1 MTGRLAAIVFRLLL
15 RLYPPRFRSTYG
27 ADMERL
33 FAEHFA
39 EATERRT
46 VFLVRTLSNVAVS
59 GIAER
64 WVALR
69 RNRRRRSSHVSIKG
83 GLMSG
88 LYQDARYALRLL
100 RNQPAF
106 SLFIVL
112 TLAVG
117 IGANS
122 AVFSVVNGV
131 LLKPLP
137 HYQSDKL
144 VAVWGRFDPESGF
157 DFPQF
162 PLSNPEYIEYR
173 DHTRALSDI
182 AAYRT
187 ASVTVTNAGAE
198 PERVPAA
205 LVSAN
210 LFPLL
215 GATPVLGRTF
225 TADEDRPKG
234 RSVVVLSHGYWQS
247 RFAGDPRAVGSTIR
261 VNGEPTTIV
270 GVMSERFAYPLNT
283 TRVWMPLGIDPA
295 NPGNRKGHGIR
306 AIGRL
311 ASGADL
317 TTARAEL
324 QALMNSWKARLP
336 DVHTGHYLFIRPL
349 IEDVAGSVKP
359 ALILLL
365 ASTGFVLLIVCA
377 NIASVVMAR
386 GETRGRE
393 MAIRGALGAER
404 SRLIRLSLV
413 ESAVLACAGGI
424 LGLALGYAG
433 VRALLALDPSS
444 MPRSSEV
451 GMDARIVLFA
461 AATSLASAVLFGLI
475 PALRAAR
482 PDLQTA
488 LRESSGSA
496 TPGAH
501 RLWFRAALVAG
512 EVSLTVLLVI
522 GAGLMLRSFSRLL
535 AVEPGFRP
543 DGLITA
549 SLSPPPQDYDVAD
562 RVETFYASLIA
573 RLRSLPG
580 VSAASAGTTVPMW
593 NDQGVWDF
601 EIDGRP
607 TPGSGEVAWNAAA
620 VIVRPGYF
628 ETLGVPLVR
637 GRFFNDGD
645 NDRSMAVA
653 VINEAMAAKFFP
665 GEDPLGR
672 RIRIAGVT
680 TPESWMTIVGVS
692 GNVRTESLDRPARP
706 AYHFP
711 QVQTPKFGQG
721 TFRTMSIIVRTAEPE
736 RTIGLLRSVVREL
749 DPSIALYD
757 VQTADAIIDQSVARP
772 RFTTVLLGVF
782 AGVGLMLG
790 ISGIYGVLAYTVARR
805 TQEIGIRRAL
815 GAASGRVVRDVA
827 LVGVRPV
834 VGGLV
839 VGIAASYW
847 TTQFWSA
854 QLFGVSPLDP
864 MVYAAVS
871 AGVLIVSAAAAFVP
885 ARRAL
890 RVSPLVAL
898 RSE

>member
-1 MTGRLAAIVFRLLL
+1 MIERLAVIVFRALL
-15 RLYPPRFRSTYG
+15 RLYPRRFRSTYG
-27 ADMERL
+27 TEMERL
-33 FAEHFA
+33 FADRFA
-39 EATERRT
+39 DAEGQRA
-46 VFLVRTLSNVAVS
+46 VFLLRSLLNVAMS

-64 WVALR
+64 WAAR
-69 RNRRRRSSHVSIKG
+69 RVNRQRRSATAAIEG
-83 GLMSG
+83 GTMSG
-88 LYQDARYALRLL
+88 LLQDIRYAFRLL
-100 RNQPAF
+100 SRQPAF
-106 SLFIVL
+106 SLFVVV

-137 HYQSDKL
+137 HYQSDRL

-173 DHTRALSDI
+173 DHTRMLSDI

-187 ASVTVTNAGAE
+187 TSATVIHGGAE

-205 LVSAN
+205 LVTAN
-210 LFPLL
+210 LFQLL
-215 GATPVLGRTF
+215 GAAPVLGRTF
-225 TADEDRPKG
+225 ADAEDRPDG
-234 RSVVVLSHGYWQS
+234 PHVVVLSHGYWQS
-247 RFAGDPRAVGSTIR
+247 RFAGDSRVVGSTVR
-261 VNGEPTTIV
+261 VNGEPTTIL
-270 GVMSERFAYPLNT
+270 GIMPERFGYPLNT
-283 TRVWMPLGIDPA
+283 TRLWMPLGIDPA

-311 ASGADL
+311 APGAEM

-349 IEDVAGSVKP
+349 LEDVAGSVKP

-377 NIASVVMAR
+377 NVASVVMAR
-386 GETRGRE
+386 GEARGRE
-393 MAIRGALGAER
+393 MAIRGALGADR
-404 SRLIRLSLV
+404 GRLIRLSLV
-413 ESAVLACAGGI
+413 ESGLLASAGGA

-433 VRALLALDPSS
+433 VRALLAVDPSS
-444 MPRSSEV
+444 LPRSADV
-451 GMDARIVLFA
+451 GIDGRMVLFA
-461 AATSLASAVLFGLI
+461 AATSFASAMLVGLI

-496 TPGAH
+496 TPGAR
-501 RLWFRAALVAG
+501 RLWFRAALVAS
-512 EVSLTVLLVI
+512 EVCLTVLLVI

-549 SLSPPPQDYDVAD
+549 SLSPPQKDYDD
-562 RVETFYASLIA
+562 PERVESFYAALIA
-573 RLRSLPG
+573 RLRALPG
-580 VSAASAGTTVPMW
+580 VTAASAGTTIPMW

-637 GRFFNDGD
+637 GRFFNESD
-645 NDRSMAVA
+645 NARSMAVA
-653 VINEAMAAKFFP
+653 IVNEAMAAKFFP
-665 GEDPLGR
+665 GQDPLGR

-680 TPESWMTIVGVS
+680 VPEGWMTIVGVS
-692 GNVRTESLDRPARP
+692 GNVRTQSLDEPARP

-711 QVQTPKFGQG
+711 QVQTPKFGEG
-721 TFRTMSIIVRTAEPE
+721 AFRNMSIIIRTAQPE
-736 RTIGLLRSVVREL
+736 TTTGLLRSAVREL

-772 RFTTVLLGVF
+772 RFTTVLLSVF
-782 AGVGLMLG
+782 AFVGLILG

-815 GAASGRVVRDVA
+815 GAASGRVVRDVV
-827 LVGVRPV
+827 LVGLKPV
-834 VGGLV
+834 AAGLV
-839 VGIAASYW
+839 LGIAASYW
-847 TTQFWSA
+847 TTKLWST
-854 QLFGVSPLDP
+854 QLFGVSPIDP
-864 MVYAAVS
+864 VVYAAVA
-871 AGVLIVSAAAAFVP
+871 AGVLVVSVAAALVP

-898 RSE
+898 RSD

>member
-1 MTGRLAAIVFRLLL
+1 MAGF
-15 RLYPPRFRSTYG
+15 F
-27 ADMERL
+27 
-33 FAEHFA
+33 
-39 EATERRT
+39 
-46 VFLVRTLSNVAVS
+46 
-59 GIAER
+59 
-64 WVALR
+64 
-69 RNRRRRSSHVSIKG
+69 
-83 GLMSG
+83 
-88 LYQDARYALRLL
+88 QDARYALRLL
-100 RNQPAF
+100 RRQPAF
-106 SLFIVL
+106 SLFVIL

-137 HYQSDKL
+137 HHQSDRL
-144 VAVWGRFDPESGF
+144 VSVWGRFDPESGF

-173 DHTRALSDI
+173 DHTRVLSGI
-182 AAYRT
+182 AAYRAT
-187 ASVTVTNAGAE
+187 SATVTNAGAE
-198 PERVPAA
+198 PERVPVA
-205 LVSAN
+205 LVTAN
-210 LFPLL
+210 LFEVL
-215 GATPVLGRTF
+215 GATPVLGRSF
-225 TADEDRPKG
+225 AADEDRPG
-234 RSVVVLSHGYWQS
+234 GPQVVVLSHGYWRS
-247 RFAGDPRAVGSTIR
+247 RFAGDPRAVGSTVR

-270 GVMSERFAYPLNT
+270 GVMSEGFAYPLNT
-283 TRVWMPLGIDPA
+283 TRLWMPLGIDPA
-295 NPGNRKGHGIR
+295 NPGNRKGHNIR

-311 ASGADL
+311 APGTDMTS
-317 TTARAEL
+317 ARAEL
-324 QALMNSWKARLP
+324 QALMSSWKARLP

-349 IEDVAGSVKP
+349 LEDVAGSVKP

-377 NIASVVMAR
+377 NVASVVLAR
-386 GETRGRE
+386 GEARGRE

-404 SRLIRLSLV
+404 GRLVRLSLV
-413 ESAVLACAGGI
+413 ESAVLACAGGA
-424 LGLALGYAG
+424 LGLGLGYAS
-433 VRALLALDPSS
+433 VRALLAVDPSS
-444 MPRSSEV
+444 LPRSSEV
-451 GMDARIVLFA
+451 GMDARMVLFA
-461 AATSLASAVLFGLI
+461 AAASLTSAALFGLI

-482 PDLQTA
+482 PDLQTT
-488 LRESSGSA
+488 LRDSSGSA
-496 TPGAH
+496 TPSAR

-512 EVSLTVLLVI
+512 EVCLTVLLMI

-543 DGLITA
+543 DGLVTA
-549 SLSPPPQDYDVAD
+549 SLSPPEKEYADAD
-562 RVETFYASLIA
+562 RVEAFYASLIA

-607 TPGSGEVAWNAAA
+607 RPGSGEVAWNAAA

-637 GRFFNDGD
+637 GRAFNDRD
-645 NDRSMAVA
+645 NERAMAVA
-653 VINEAMAAKFFP
+653 IINEAMAAKFFP

-672 RIRIAGVT
+672 RIRINGVT
-680 TPESWMTIVGVS
+680 TPEGWMTIVGVS
-692 GNVRTESLDRPARP
+692 GNVRTESLDQPARP

-711 QVQTPKFGQG
+711 QVQTPKFGEG
-721 TFRTMSIIVRTAEPE
+721 TFRTMSIVIRTAQPDA
-736 RTIGLLRSVVREL
+736 TIGLLRSAVREL

-782 AGVGLMLG
+782 AFVGLILG
-790 ISGIYGVLAYTVARR
+790 MSGIYGVLAYTVARR
-805 TQEIGIRRAL
+805 THEIGIRRAL
-815 GAASGRVVRDVA
+815 GAASGRVLKDVV
-827 LVGVRPV
+827 LVGLRPV
-834 VGGLV
+834 AGGLV
-839 VGIAASYW
+839 LGIAASYW

-864 MVYAAVS
+864 MVYAAVA
-871 AGVLIVSAAAAFVP
+871 AGVLIVSVAAALVP